1 MTNPVQPSTS
11 ILDSK
16 LRGRAFALALICA
29 LIMVAAQSAQ
39 AQTYS
44 VLHSF
49 SGLGDGDY
57 PYAGLSID
65 RGGNLY
71 GTAFYGGPGG
81 SCGMGCGTAF
91 RLAQENSG
99 WLFSQLYG
107 FRGVNDGG
115 NPYARVV
122 VGPDGSLYGTTYGG
136 GGGSCEG
143 GCGTVFNLRPPQHA
157 TANTL
162 GNWTETVLY
171 RFTGGSDGSMPAG
184 ADLTFDAAGNI
195 YGTTTAGGTGNCQG
209 GCGTVYKL
217 TQSGGGWTE
226 SVLHSFITEGGDGL
240 RPWGGVI
247 FDQSGNLYGTTNNGG
262 THDIY
267 GTVYRLTP
275 SGSGW
280 TESILYNFQ
289 GASDGKYP
297 YSGLIFDQAGN
308 LYGTTC
314 CGGTT
319 GGGTAFEL
327 LRSSNWAFSLVY
339 SFTGSGPFASL
350 SMDAAGDLYG
360 TTNEGGVSN
369 FGAVF
374 KLTPSENGWTY
385 TSLYDFCPSG
395 GPCPDGSFPLSTVVF
410 DSEGNLYGTTSNG
423 GMYDGGTAWK
433 IIP

>member
-1 MTNPVQPSTS
+1 MTNPARHSLPNL
-11 ILDSK
+11 IK
-16 LRGRAFALALICA
+16 ALRGSSFVLALVFALA
-29 LIMVAAQSAQ
+29 MVAAQSAQ
-39 AQTYS
+39 AQTLT

-71 GTAFYGGPGG
+71 GTAFYGGPGMG
-81 SCGMGCGTAF
+81 CYLGCGTAF
-91 RLAQENSG
+91 RLAQKNSG

-107 FRGVNDGG
+107 FRGGLDGG
-115 NPYARVV
+115 NPYARVI
-122 VGPDGSLYGTTYGG
+122 VGPDGSLYGTTFGG

-157 TANTL
+157 TANAL

-171 RFTGGSDGSMPAG
+171 RFTGGADGGQPAG

-195 YGTTTAGGTGNCQG
+195 YGTTSGGGTGDCQG

-217 TQSGGGWTE
+217 TQSGGVWTE
-226 SVLHSFITEGGDGL
+226 SVLHNFVTEDGDGL

-262 THDIY
+262 ARLSY
-267 GTVYRLTP
+267 GTVFELTP

-280 TESILYNFQ
+280 TETILYKFQ
-289 GASDGKYP
+289 DTTDGQYP

-314 CGGTT
+314 CGGSD
-319 GGGTAFEL
+319 GGGTVFEL
-327 LRSSNWAFSLVY
+327 TRSSDWAFSLIY
-339 SFTGSGPFASL
+339 SFTGSGPYAGL
-350 SMDAAGDLYG
+350 SMDAADNLYG
-360 TTNEGGVSN
+360 TTNEGGAYN

-374 KLTPSENGWTY
+374 KLTPSQGGWTY
-385 TSLYDFCPSG
+385 TSLHDFCSG
-395 GPCPDGSFPLSTVVF
+395 GYPCSDGAFPMSNVVF
-410 DSEGNLYGTTSNG
+410 DSQGNLYGTTSEG
-423 GMYDGGTAWK
+423 GTYNGGTAWE
-433 IIP
+433 ITP